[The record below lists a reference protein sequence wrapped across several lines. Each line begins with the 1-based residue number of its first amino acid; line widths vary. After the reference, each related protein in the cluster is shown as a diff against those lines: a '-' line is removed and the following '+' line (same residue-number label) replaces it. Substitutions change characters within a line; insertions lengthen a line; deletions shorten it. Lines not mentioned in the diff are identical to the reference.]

1 MLHVLSINKG
11 QAQVRPLIICVT
23 TGIDPT
29 ELYAS
34 RSAGQLSPVTV
45 TTENPSCTN
54 YIVSENYTWI
64 SYSKNGH
71 TVTITVTANTG
82 PARTGNVNIGGYTLT
97 VNQACGNYPTA
108 PTSASSNRNNFC
120 ADAGGNISLSAT
132 GGSGTTIRWFT
143 GSCGGNSIGTGTPLS
158 IPAPTSTTTYY
169 ARWENNCS
177 VSSCA
182 SVTVQVYS
190 ISGGQIGYDQ
200 SIVFF
205 DDPSALVSLSPASGG
220 LGTFNYQWKQ
230 SNNGGQSWSDITG
243 ATSTGYDPPN
253 LSSITKYTRSATDN
267 GGCGTVASNIVTV
280 DFQKS
285 PDTTMNFIY
294 TVTPNQA
301 VEDINSITSND
312 SISFKIQYFDG
323 LGRPL
328 QNVHINGSPDK
339 NDIITPFYYDEFGR
353 ESIKFIPFTEPA
365 NGGSYVGAALN
376 AQRTFYGSLYFPGDT
391 ANAKTIFESSPISRI
406 LEQGSPGIPWQPQ
419 SGHTIRFNY
428 LSNADYEVLLWKVN
442 GDTLVNTGGSSHNSF
457 NYFPENTLFKTIT
470 KDENWNQTDTLHNIE
485 EFKDFNGK
493 IILKRSFVNNSTSID
508 TLDTYY
514 VYDNYGLLRYVLS
527 PKAVESI
534 TGSMNYILSS
544 DDIIKNLCYYYKY
557 DKRHRISEKQMP
569 GADPTYIVYDNRDR
583 VVLTQDGNLRRDA
596 NNNEL
601 KKWLFT
607 KYDMLNRPVLTGIFT
622 YESEESQ
629 EDMQAIVDNV
639 YSPTNPRSYFVE
651 RNSSLT
657 STLGFT
663 DTSFPNASD
672 DNSLLYLTATYFD
685 SYDFPDSISFDNSTD
700 ISNYSDTQGNYNYF
714 DNMIDKV
721 TGTKAIVLETSTY
734 ITTTNYSDDKYR
746 VIQSLKNLLDDNN
759 GVEIISNR
767 YDFVGHILRTKQKQ
781 TFDNSTTS
789 TDKYYTYDHIGRLKK
804 TESSI
809 NGGNATTV
817 AEMTYNE
824 LGQLS
829 KKELN
834 KTGSSSLQEVNY
846 EYNIR
851 GWLTGINDPGN
862 LGTDL
867 FSMELLYEDPSSLT
881 NLTKENQY
889 NGNIS
894 GIIWNR
900 KTDPSTSLK
909 SAYTLEYDELN
920 RILNNYYGEGSTLP
934 SSNHFREYDYSY
946 DLNGNILTLKRNNGS
961 GTTIDNLSYN
971 YGNSPDNRLKYIT
984 DNSAS
989 SVGFNDGNT
998 SGDDYAYDKN
1008 GNLIEDL
1015 NKGFGI
1021 ITYNFLNLPYVLTK
1035 DANNIITYYYDA
1047 QGTKVK
1053 QVKTEGGTPT
1063 VRYYSNGFEYDNNK
1077 DLNLVQMEEGSIKV
1091 SNNATV
1097 FKYEYFIKDH
1107 LGSTRIAFENNSGTP
1122 SLTQSVD
1129 YYPFGLE
1136 FDSKYEISTD
1146 NKYLY
1151 NGKELQEQLNLDW
1164 YDYGARFY
1172 DPQIG
1177 RWTTQDPRAEK
1188 YRRWSPYN
1196 YCFNNPIKY
1205 LDPYGDTITLS
1216 NAFKNNKEWMQ
1227 AYDTWSQTKVG
1238 QRFTKNYGV
1247 GGKNESVSVVFDIGE
1262 KVQGA
1267 SATTGAY
1274 TVDKGSGKE
1283 TRIEP
1288 NTEVDNSNGIV
1299 GGTDKDSYLRE
1310 HLHFFPGGTTS
1321 LAEGAETINHE
1332 TQHVRIDRQTLIT
1345 NKMVAPSWL
1354 QHDWMSPRNSGWY
1367 QDRYE
1372 MFQSLR
1378 QHWQSDYHLQLING
1392 KVKNEQEYINNKIN
1406 DFAR

>member
-1 MLHVLSINKG
+1 MKNGNYLISIILLVLSISKG
-11 QAQVRPLIICVT
+11 QAQVQPMIICVT

-29 ELYAS
+29 VLNAS
-34 RSAGQLSPVTV
+34 RFAGQLSPVTV
-45 TTENPSCTN
+45 TTQNPSCTN

-82 PARTGNVNIGGYTLT
+82 PARTGYVEIGDFTLT

-108 PTSASSNRNNFC
+108 PTSASSNRNNLWV
-120 ADAGGNISLSAT
+120 DAGGNISLSAT
-132 GGSGTTIRWFT
+132 GGSGTTLRWFT
-143 GSCGGNSIGTGTPLS
+143 GACGGNSIGTGTPLS

-182 SVTVQVYS
+182 SVTVNVYTSPDRTMSYIYS
-190 ISGGQIGYDQ
+190 I
-200 SIVFF
+200 V
-205 DDPSALVSLSPASGG
+205 
-220 LGTFNYQWKQ
+220 
-230 SNNGGQSWSDITG
+230 
-243 ATSTGYDPPN
+243 
-253 LSSITKYTRSATDN
+253 
-267 GGCGTVASNIVTV
+267 
-280 DFQKS
+280 
-285 PDTTMNFIY
+285 
-294 TVTPNQA
+294 PNQA
-301 VEDINSITSND
+301 VQDINLITSAD
-312 SISFKIQYFDG
+312 SLKLDIQYFDG
-323 LGRPL
+323 LGRPI
-328 QNVHINGSPDK
+328 QNIQIFGSPNKD
-339 NDIITPFYYDEFGR
+339 DIIIPSYYDEFGR
-353 ESIKFIPFTEPA
+353 ESIKFLPFKETT
-365 NGGSYVGAALN
+365 NGGSFVNDALE
-376 AQRTFYGSLYFPGDT
+376 AQRTFYGGSSYFPGDT
-391 ANAKTIFESSPISRI
+391 ANAKTIFESSPLGRI

-419 SGHTIRFNY
+419 SGHNIRFNY
-428 LSNADYEVLLWKVN
+428 LSNSNYEVLHWQVN
-442 GDTLVNTGGSSHNSF
+442 GDTLKNTGGTSYNSF
-457 NYFPENTLFKTIT
+457 NYHPENTLFKTIT
-470 KDENWNQTDTLHNIE
+470 KDENWGQTDTLHRIE
-485 EFKDFNGK
+485 EYKDLNGNV
-493 IILKRSFVNNSTSID
+493 ILKRAFVKKSTSFD

-514 VYDNYGLLRYVLS
+514 VYDDFDLLRYVLP
-527 PKAVESI
+527 PKAISNV
-534 TGSMNYILSS
+534 TGEMDFMLPS
-544 DDIIKNLCYYYKY
+544 DNIIKGLCYYYKY
-557 DKRHRISEKQMP
+557 DKRNRMTEKHLP
-569 GADPTYIVYDNRDR
+569 GADPVYMVYDYRDR
-583 VVLTQDGNLRRDA
+583 LVLTQDGNLRRDV
-596 NNNEL
+596 NESEL

-607 KYDMLNRPVLTGIFT
+607 KYDVYNRPVLTGILT
-622 YESEESQ
+622 YGSVESQ
-629 EDMQAIVDNV
+629 EEMQDVVDNA
-639 YSPTNPRSYFVE
+639 YPPYGSRSYFVE
-651 RNSSLT
+651 RNSLLT
-657 STLGFT
+657 DTLGFT
-663 DTSFPNASD
+663 NTSFPNLSD
-672 DNSLLYLTATYFD
+672 GSLLYLTATYFD
-685 SYDFPDSISFDNSTD
+685 DYDFPDDKSFDNSAN
-700 ISNYSDTQGNYNYF
+700 ISNYSDNQGNYHYF
-714 DNMIDKV
+714 DNVRDLI
-721 TGTKAIVLETSTY
+721 TGTKAIVLGTSTY
-734 ITTTNYSDDKYR
+734 ITTTNYYDDKYR
-746 VIQSLKNLLDDNN
+746 VIQSQKNLFDDAN

-767 YDFVGHILRTKQKQ
+767 YDFVGHIMRSRQKQ
-781 TFDNSTTS
+781 TFDNSTTY
-789 TDKYYTYDHIGRLKK
+789 TDRYYTYDNAGRLKK

-809 NGGNATTV
+809 NGGNKLTV

-834 KTGSSSLQEVNY
+834 KSGSSSLQEVNY

-989 SVGFNDGNT
+989 SSGFNDGNT

-1008 GNLIEDL
+1008 GNLIEDI

-1063 VRYYSNGFEYDNNK
+1063 VRYYSNGFEYDNTK
-1077 DLNLVQMEEGSIKV
+1077 DLNIIHMDEGVINV
-1091 SNNATV
+1091 SSSASV
-1097 FKYEYFIKDH
+1097 FQYEYFLKDH
-1107 LGSTRIAFENNSGTP
+1107 LGNTRISFEDNSGTP
-1122 SLTQSVD
+1122 SLNESVD

-1136 FDSKYEISTD
+1136 FIPISQGGT

-1151 NGKELQEQLNLDW
+1151 NGKELQDQLSLTW

-1177 RWTTQDPRAEK
+1177 RWTTIDPLAEK

-1196 YCFNNPIKY
+1196 YTVDNPIRFI
-1205 LDPYGDTITLS
+1205 DPDGMRLGLPGLLEMVKDFIVNSTKQLVRSAVTSTVNSLKESAKKQVSKLEPSIYAKAEVTVSGQTGGAASIKGLGVNANYKGEEIAKLSLGANVSTTTGNITNTSEASYNGKNGDV
-1216 NAFKNNKEWMQ
+1216 K
-1227 AYDTWSQTKVG
+1227 QTKGAGAAFFV
-1238 QRFTKNYGV
+1238 
-1247 GGKNESVSVVFDIGE
+1247 
-1262 KVQGA
+1262 GA
-1267 SATTGAY
+1267 SQETETTVNNNQVTNTKTTTEVVATPNPALGALQTSLIDENGQN
-1274 TVDKGSGKE
+1274 TVKAGYVFGGSGGLFLNFSAKFE
-1283 TRIEP
+1283 IGLQIKRK
-1288 NTEVDNSNGIV
+1288 TED
-1299 GGTDKDSYLRE
+1299 E
-1310 HLHFFPGGTTS
+1310 
-1321 LAEGAETINHE
+1321 
-1332 TQHVRIDRQTLIT
+1332 
-1345 NKMVAPSWL
+1345 
-1354 QHDWMSPRNSGWY
+1354 
-1367 QDRYE
+1367 
-1372 MFQSLR
+1372 
-1378 QHWQSDYHLQLING
+1378 
-1392 KVKNEQEYINNKIN
+1392 
-1406 DFAR
+1406 